1 MCLSK
6 AGIGQT
12 TRLWAAKRWRQ
23 RAAES
28 SPCPSFRAILRRN
41 FCRRRARAMRRAD
54 HPARQGAR
62 QTPEILTMI
71 LPTVRERLEGVLR
84 RPALEQALDALR
96 GGAPDVSV
104 SGLHDVAKALVA
116 AHFFQELR
124 RPAFLIV
131 ENTARAEA
139 LTEGVRFFVTA
150 LGGNAARVEV
160 LPAFDVFPWEEKPP
174 DRKSTRLNSSHANI
188 SYAVF

>member
-12 TRLWAAKRWRQ
+12 TRSWVAKRWKR

-28 SPCPSFRAILRRN
+28 SPCPSFRAILRRS
-41 FCRRRARAMRRAD
+41 FCRKCARAMRRAD
-54 HPARQGAR
+54 HPACQRAR
-62 QTPEILTMI
+62 QTPEIFTMI

-84 RPALEQALDALR
+84 HPALEQALDALR
-96 GGAPDVSV
+96 GGARDVSV

-131 ENTARAEA
+131 
-139 LTEGVRFFVTA
+139 
-150 LGGNAARVEV
+150 
-160 LPAFDVFPWEEKPP
+160 
-174 DRKSTRLNSSHANI
+174 
-188 SYAVF
+188 